1 MDVHAHGVELL
12 EAVHAVHQEDDG
24 TAPLHCLYCP
34 RQEVGCHRLKVLE
47 DAHPVRVAE
56 NLVGLVIITVTD
68 VGRGHEHLKGV
79 LLVNLHLARLDL
91 FVQLLHLFL
100 PVAGEAEFLLVT
112 PEDIRPRFDGGL
124 GKHVVEDNDLVT
136 SLVADQDEHRPPTL
150 ADAILNQQPH
160 SVINLFPD
168 HDFYLLQLRC

>member
-1 MDVHAHGVELL
+1 MNVHAHGVELL
-12 EAVHAVHQEDDG
+12 EAVYAVHQEDDG
-24 TAPLHCLYCP
+24 AAPLHCLYGP

-47 DAHPVRVAE
+47 DAHTVSVTE
-56 NLVGLVIITVTD
+56 NLVGLVIITVSD
-68 VGRGHEHLKGV
+68 VGRGHEHLEGV

-112 PEDIRPRFDGGL
+112 PEDIRPRLNSGL

-136 SLVADQDEHRPPTL
+136 SLIADQDEH
-150 ADAILNQQPH
+150 
-160 SVINLFPD
+160 
-168 HDFYLLQLRC
+168 